1 MNCDVTIKAE
11 DFKTIHNAL
20 CELDRV
26 VGRIE
31 GVINQELFEKL
42 YSVSKTIRS
51 GLKDAYD
58 QEQAQFNRKSAHYE
72 RIKDDLGLS
81 TIWSIYEVDNL
92 SERYPF
98 EGITTVTYK
107 DHWGTKPVVK
117 PVNGLTYAALYV
129 AADAAI
135 RDSGDDHHVFI
146 EQFKQVGDTLLLSTG
161 S

>member
-1 MNCDVTIKAE
+1 MNCDVTLKAE
-11 DFKTIHNAL
+11 EFKTIHNTLWAMEYKGMDAKTAAEKIREAL
-20 CELDRV
+20 S
-26 VGRIE
+26 GAYA
-31 GVINQELFEKL
+31 QE
-42 YSVSKTIRS
+42 SKAF
-51 GLKDAYD
+51 D
-58 QEQAQFNRKSAHYE
+58 RKSEHFSS
-72 RIKDDLGLS
+72 IKEDLGLR

-107 DHWGTKPVVK
+107 DHWGKKPIVK

-135 RDSGDDHHVFI
+135 RDSGDEHHVFI
-146 EQFKQVGDTLLLSTG
+146 EQFKQVGDTLLLTTG

>member
-1 MNCDVTIKAE
+1 MNCDVTLKAE
-11 DFKTIHNAL
+11 EFKTIHNTLWAMEYKGMDAKTAAEKIREAL
-20 CELDRV
+20 S
-26 VGRIE
+26 GAYA
-31 GVINQELFEKL
+31 QE
-42 YSVSKTIRS
+42 SKAF
-51 GLKDAYD
+51 D
-58 QEQAQFNRKSAHYE
+58 RKSEHFSS
-72 RIKDDLGLS
+72 IKEDLGLR

-107 DHWGTKPVVK
+107 DHWGKKPIVK

-146 EQFKQVGDTLLLSTG
+146 ERFRQVGDTLLLTTG

>member
-11 DFKTIHNAL
+11 DFKVIHNAL
-20 CELDRV
+20 WELQYRD
-26 VGRIE
+26 
-31 GVINQELFEKL
+31 GVDVDAAVEKIRGAFE
-42 YSVSKTIRS
+42 
-51 GLKDAYD
+51 DAY
-58 QEQAQFNRKSAHYE
+58 AQDSNAFERKNAHYE

-81 TIWSIYEVDNL
+81 TIWSIYEVEDL

-98 EGITTVTYK
+98 EGIATVTYK
-107 DHWGTKPVVK
+107 DHWGVKPIVK

-135 RDSGDDHHVFI
+135 RDSGDGHHVFI
-146 EQFKQVGDTLLLSTG
+146 EQFKQVGDTLLLTTG